1 MVNYGLRCLSV
12 IKNRK
17 SGITLFSRPNKYFG
31 PILVAV
37 CFVITLIIYTPV
49 NEFILL
55 PQLSMHRFPI
65 VIAKNFIYLTYS
77 SLLGTYIHCS
87 VCACSFA
94 VNYGIAFFWHELGKW
109 NHCSGLCF
117 HIEHGSFYTNGN
129 VAERNGMICSRYRHL
144 MLIKHTKPMYEWNVR
159 VHLLSKFKTFGNS
172 TRKRTMLVF
181 SYSLLWPGTA
191 FPFFLAFARHFF
203 LLSLC
208 VGTDLIWIRERT
220 T

>member
-94 VNYGIAFFWHELGKW
+94 VNYGIAFFDMNSENEIIVLD
-109 NHCSGLCF
+109 SASISSTDPF
-117 HIEHGSFYTNGN
+117 TRM
-129 VAERNGMICSRYRHL
+129 V
-144 MLIKHTKPMYEWNVR
+144 MLQKEMVW
-159 VHLLSKFKTFGNS
+159 
-172 TRKRTMLVF
+172 
-181 SYSLLWPGTA
+181 
-191 FPFFLAFARHFF
+191 FARDIVI
-203 LLSLC
+203 SC
-208 VGTDLIWIRERT
+208 S
-220 T
+220 